1 MRAFK
6 ELADRMVEVFRNTR
20 TADVIMMYIA
30 SVVASFFNK

>member
-6 ELADRMVEVFRNTR
+6 ELADRMVEVF
-20 TADVIMMYIA
+20 ADVMMYIA

>member
-6 ELADRMVEVFRNTR
+6 ELADRMVEVFKNTR
-20 TADVIMMYIA
+20 TADVMMIA